1 MKNKMA
7 CLEVAGLTV
16 HRGGRDLIQ
25 DITLSVAPGEMVAIL
40 GPNGAGKST
49 LFRSIAGEMPYDRG
63 EVKLS
68 GQAIDNWSPTE
79 KARLLGIL
87 PQSSTLNFSFS
98 VEEVVVLG
106 RTPHATSSSEN
117 QQIVEQA
124 LQSVDA
130 LHLKDR
136 DYTALSGGEKQR
148 VHLARVLTQ
157 IWERAKQG
165 QRVLLL
171 DEPTSA
177 LDPAHQHLTLQ
188 VARKFAADDLGCMVI
203 LHDFNLAARYADRIV
218 LIQNGQLV
226 ASGTPEE
233 VMTRE
238 VIHNVFEL
246 DVTVMKHPKHGCPL
260 IIS

>member
-1 MKNKMA
+1 MNNNMN
-7 CLEVAGLTV
+7 CLEVADLTV
-16 HRGGRDLIQ
+16 RRDGRALLE
-25 DITLSVAPGEMVAIL
+25 DISLNVAPGEMVAIL

-49 LFRSIAGEMPYDRG
+49 LFRSISGEMSYQQGTVR
-63 EVKLS
+63 LS
-68 GQAIDNWSPTE
+68 GKGIDAWPAVE

-98 VEEVVVLG
+98 VEEVVLLG
-106 RTPHATSSSEN
+106 RTPHASSTEEN
-117 QQIVEQA
+117 QRVVDQA
-124 LQSVDA
+124 LKSVDA
-130 LHLKDR
+130 LYLKER
-136 DYTALSGGEKQR
+136 EYTALSGGEKQR

-157 IWERAKQG
+157 VWNSVEEQ

-188 VARKFAADDLGCMVI
+188 VARDFATGDMGCMVI

-218 LIQNGQLV
+218 LIQNGHLV
-226 ASGTPEE
+226 VSGTPDE
-233 VMTRE
+233 VMTPE
-238 VIHNVFEL
+238 VIHKVFEL